1 MKICQ
6 ACQMGNSNE
15 AVICRECGASLTA
28 VLAQDEEMILKAESD
43 RYDRRQRR
51 FRNLKMAGV
60 ILSAALH
67 VSLFA
72 ISIIRGTFFFPMLF
86 MLLAPAAGYMMMF
99 RAEKLFQ
106 IKIDASGDYDVSGEV
121 RPTEWY
127 LFKNAIQGA
136 MIMLASIILMG
147 MIAFH

>member
-1 MKICQ
+1 MKICPV
-6 ACQMGNSNE
+6 CQMGNSNE
-15 AVICRECGASLTA
+15 TVMCKECGTSLGA
-28 VLAQDEEMILKAESD
+28 VPAQDEEVILKTESD
-43 RYDRRQRR
+43 RYERKQRR
-51 FRNLKMAGV
+51 LRNFKMSGV
-60 ILSAALH
+60 VLSVALH
-67 VSLFA
+67 ISLFA

-86 MLLAPAAGYMMMF
+86 LLLAPAAGYMMMF

-106 IKIDASGDYDVSGEV
+106 IKIDASGDYDVNGEV

-136 MIMLASIILMG
+136 LIMLASIILMG